1 VHQLLTT
8 PPAPT
13 PGEQEPLA
21 RVALGIV
28 LAAQLVVVLDF
39 SIVNVALPDL
49 IAELGVSESS
59 ADWVVTAYALTFGGL
74 LIVGGRACDIFGR
87 RRILLGGLTAFAVA
101 SLAGGFA
108 PSLTLLVV
116 ARAVQGMAAAFI
128 APAAL
133 STLTTSF
140 EEGPSRNRVLG
151 YYGVMA
157 SAGFVAGLVVGGA
170 LVDTVGWRAV
180 LFVNVPLCAVMVL
193 LGTRTLPAD
202 VSTGARLVQLD
213 AGGGVLVTAAV
224 AGLVLAPTVGAGS
237 GWTSPELGAC
247 LLMSGGLIF
256 AFLSRQRRSRWPL
269 VPLSIFRHRA
279 VMVGD
284 LLSGL
289 IGAWNAGEVLVLSLY
304 CQQVLGYSP
313 LVAGLVSVPQGVGG
327 FLRGV
332 AGPRLLE
339 RIGLRRFLLT
349 SCALTATSLFSLF
362 RFPATT
368 RYPLFG
374 LVLMGVGFGT
384 TSLVYGA
391 TVAGSAGI
399 PNDEQGLAGALINAT
414 RQIGAALGVAAL
426 ASLVTATQGVGTN
439 PGALAVDLR
448 TALALACSLVGVAA
462 LISLAAPGLRTR
474 ER

>member
-1 VHQLLTT
+1 VHQLASPTSA
-8 PPAPT
+8 PAPDQQ
-13 PGEQEPLA
+13 PSLG

-74 LIVGGRACDIFGR
+74 LIVGGRACDLFGR
-87 RRILLGGLTAFAVA
+87 RRMFLGGLTTFAIA
-101 SLAGGFA
+101 SLAGGLA
-108 PSLTLLVV
+108 PSLALLVV
-116 ARAVQGMAAAFI
+116 ARAVQGMAAALV

-140 EEGPSRNRVLG
+140 QEGPARNRVLG

-170 LVDTVGWRAV
+170 LVETIGWRAV
-180 LFVNVPLCAVMVL
+180 LFVNVPLCAVMAL
-193 LGTRTLPAD
+193 LGGRTLPID
-202 VSTGARLVQLD
+202 VSEGPKQARLDL
-213 AGGGVLVTAAV
+213 GGGVLITAGMG
-224 AGLVLAPTVGAGS
+224 GLVLAPTIGMDA
-237 GWTSPELGAC
+237 GWTSPELAAC
-247 LLMSGGLIF
+247 LLASVGLIT
-256 AFLSRQRRSRWPL
+256 AFVSRQRGSRPPL
-269 VPLSIFRHRA
+269 VPLAIFRHRA
-279 VMVGD
+279 VIVGD
-284 LLSGL
+284 LVSGL

-327 FLRGV
+327 VLRGV
-332 AGPRLLE
+332 VAARLLE
-339 RIGLRRFLLT
+339 RIGLRRFLLS
-349 SCALTATSLFSLF
+349 SCALTGATLFLLF

-368 RYPLFG
+368 QYPLLG

-384 TSLVYGA
+384 TSLVYGS
-391 TVAGSAGI
+391 TVAGSTGI
-399 PNDEQGLAGALINAT
+399 ANHEQGLAGALINAT

-426 ASLVTATQGVGTN
+426 ASLITSGEGVGD
-439 PGALAVDLR
+439 GAELASDLR
-448 TALALACSLVGVAA
+448 TALALACGLVVVAA
-462 LISLAAPGLRTR
+462 LISYVGLRAR